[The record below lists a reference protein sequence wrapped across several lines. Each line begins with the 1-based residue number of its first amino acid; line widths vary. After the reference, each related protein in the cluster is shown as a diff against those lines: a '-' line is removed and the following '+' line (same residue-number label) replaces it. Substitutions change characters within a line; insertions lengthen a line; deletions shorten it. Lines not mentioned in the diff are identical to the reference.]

1 MSKKKVWVDAGL
13 IGMTIDLPNEELREI
28 SKDMRKIPK
37 SPKVEREHAKDNC
50 ENKACHRRFN
60 PKIY

>member
-1 MSKKKVWVDAGL
+1 MAKMKVWVDAGL

-37 SPKVEREHAKDNC
+37 SPKVERIRDKNE
-50 ENKACHRRFN
+50 
-60 PKIY
+60 KIIL